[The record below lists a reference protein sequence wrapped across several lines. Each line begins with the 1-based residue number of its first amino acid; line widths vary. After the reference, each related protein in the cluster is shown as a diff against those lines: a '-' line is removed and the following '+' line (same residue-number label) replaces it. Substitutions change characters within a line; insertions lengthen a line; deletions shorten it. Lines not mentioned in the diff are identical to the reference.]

1 MAVTVNVQSN
11 PTISN
16 IGKSLSDATIISS
29 GLTGTVTYQVRK
41 RDHSE
46 SFTIRSN
53 TSVSNYPQVVS
64 ISAAQ
69 LKIILPGRQ
78 LYEARANNGGAWTA
92 WTQFKTRDKTFWT
105 PLAGEQGQT
114 NFDTNPTVKTNK
126 TITNTN
132 VGKSTVTYTSGG
144 ATVTNS
150 DKWYNGTT
158 SITETPSGATIV
170 NNV

>member
-16 IGKSLSDATIISS
+16 IGKSVADATIISS

-41 RDHSE
+41 KDHSE
-46 SFTIRSN
+46 SFSI
-53 TSVSNYPQVVS
+53 TSTDDVTNYPQIVS

-69 LKIILPGRQ
+69 LKVILPGRQ
-78 LYEARANNGGAWTA
+78 WYEARANNGGAWSA
-92 WTQFKTRDKTFWT
+92 WVSFKTRDKSFWT
-105 PLAGEQGQT
+105 PLAGEQGRP
-114 NFDTNPTVKTNK
+114 NYDNNPTVKTNK
-126 TITNTN
+126 TVTVTNI
-132 VGKSTVTYTSGG
+132 GKSTVTYTSAG

-150 DKWYNGTT
+150 DKGYNGTT
-158 SITETPSGATIV
+158 SITETASGATIV